1 MENTTEK
8 ENRSLSP
15 AFSPKSPPGA
25 EDVQWCEE
33 CANVAQEICEKCK
46 KAQCEKCHNKHIPF
60 CERIAGME
68 GEPSEVTMAKIV
80 AESSSSN
87 SSSSSS
93 SESATTATTA
103 TATVT
108 ATTESAT
115 TATTVTAATATTATA
130 TVTATTATTVTAA
143 TATKTAQME
152 KDKFRRA
159 LDEAEG
165 DTLLLSMWEAGKPC
179 ELKAF
184 NGIGQEVPTEIV
196 EITVRKTTG
205 GQDMTLSACIGT
217 GIMTV
222 NRKNNNLFNYIA
234 AIAKKAEVKTWSEA
248 ETLLWE
254 EYNKNWIRPK

>member
-1 MENTTEK
+1 M
-8 ENRSLSP
+8 
-15 AFSPKSPPGA
+15 
-25 EDVQWCEE
+25 QWCEE

-68 GEPSEVTMAKIV
+68 GEPSEVTMAKIA
-80 AESSSSN
+80 AESSSSTSN
-87 SSSSSS
+87 AIGTFDIGEDVEGDWMEKLATTVVEGQGEAMAKASLALMKHSS
-93 SESATTATTA
+93 SES
-103 TATVT
+103 
-108 ATTESAT
+108 
-115 TATTVTAATATTATA
+115 
-130 TVTATTATTVTAA
+130 ATTATTVTAA

-165 DTLLLSMWEAGKPC
+165 DTLLLSMWEAQKPC

-196 EITVRKTTG
+196 EITVRKITG

-248 ETLLWE
+248 ETILWQEYHKSWLLR
-254 EYNKNWIRPK
+254 K